1 MRQIIINA
9 DDFGKSPGRN
19 MAIHDSFIQGLIS
32 SAGLI
37 VTGKY
42 LPEAIALMNE
52 GGNVEKVHT
61 RESFGQSLK

>member
-52 GGNVEKVHT
+52 GGYVEKVYLHVIF
-61 RESFGQSLK
+61 RPIS